1 MSIARKILMGA
12 AGAGSKTTY
21 VDDVFS
27 TYLYKGTD
35 TNQRIDNGLK
45 LGNAN
50 AGNSVYF
57 GGFGDGS
64 DYLQMA
70 HSTDLCFGNGDFTI
84 ECWAYA
90 AKHDGWNGIFGNW
103 GGAGSFG
110 YVLETVSGDL
120 EFYWYN
126 AAGSYTLVQGAAV
139 PLGQWS
145 HLCVCRSG
153 NTLRVFVNGTMYGS
167 GVSMTEGIRDGTTDF
182 TIGGRVAGGGW
193 WDGNITNLRITKG
206 QGLYTSN
213 FTPSTEPFT
222 TTSQGATASNVKLLC
237 CNKDTVT
244 GSTVTP
250 GTITAFGSPTASNF
264 GTGTASDGEGGLVW
278 LKERTGTNWHQL
290 YDTARGVGYALSS
303 NSTNASSFEADKLTA
318 FNNAGF
324 SIGVNDIQNDTG
336 DDYTSWSFRKS
347 KGFFDIVTYT
357 GNGTTA
363 QNISHNLGSVPGMIM
378 VKRTDATSNWWV
390 YNRGIGATKS
400 LFLQSPTSASTDS
413 RYWNNT
419 SPTASQFTVGEY
431 PNTSGGSYIAYLFAG
446 GESTADTARSVFFD
460 GASDHMRLSL
470 ASSTDLDMGTGD
482 FTIEFW
488 YNYKNTNTSARQ
500 AIISSNTVWGSGFTQ
515 IQVNHPSHIN
525 HILLWDYDIDSSNP
539 VLKSTNTFPNNGTW
553 RHVAISRSGSALKM
567 FVNGILENSVTQ
579 TGSLDF
585 SDSYGTYI
593 GYYPSNTGLVADIS
607 NLRVV
612 KGTAVYTSSFRPP
625 YEPLTNITNTKLLCC
640 NNSSVTG
647 ATVTPGTITAIAN
660 PTAITDNPFDDP
672 EGFKFGEE
680 GDQNLIK
687 CGSFTTDSNED
698 ADVYLGWEPQ
708 WVIIKRTDGGSH
720 GFNLV
725 DSMRGFPNAQD
736 VEDNASGQCKVLEAN
751 FDSAEITGARY
762 GLTPTGF
769 YADQYGANRSYV
781 YMAMRRPDPLV
792 GKPPEVGTDVFAMD
806 VGDNNSTIPEWYSEF
821 PVDFGFFKATAANQD
836 WYLSARLVQAEV
848 LYPNATNDED
858 GYGDAVFD
866 SNLGWGK
873 SASGTYG
880 TAYQSWMWKR
890 YAGMDVVTYGGNQVS
905 REVRHNLN
913 AVPEMIWSKDR
924 TDNSDWIVYHKG
936 LNGGTNPATKF
947 LYLNKSDAENGWV
960 VPWNDTEPTSVWYP
974 VQAST
979 MFNKTGNNYLTM
991 LFASVEGISKV
1002 GSYTG
1007 NNSSS
1012 GPTITTGF
1020 SPRFLIIKRA
1030 NGVDNWFVF
1039 DTLRGISNSGNDA
1052 RLKLDESGAQT
1063 TNGEWLSVSSTGFT
1077 LKTSDTGVNA
1087 SSSYIYYAH
1096 A

>member
-27 TYLYKGTD
+27 TYLYTGTG
-35 TNQRIDNGLK
+35 NAQRIDNGLK

-57 GGFGDGS
+57 GGFGDGG

-70 HSTDLCFGNGDFTI
+70 HTTDLCFGNGDFTI

-90 AKHDGWNGIFGNW
+90 AKHDGFNAIFGNW
-103 GGAGSFG
+103 GGAGSYG

-167 GVSMTEGIRDGTTDF
+167 GVSMTEGIRDGTTEF
-182 TIGGRVAGGGW
+182 TIGGRVAGTGW
-193 WDGNITNLRITKG
+193 WDGNITNLRVTKG

-250 GTITAFGSPTASNF
+250 GTITAFGSPAASNF
-264 GTGTASDGEGGLVW
+264 GTGTASDGKGGLVW
-278 LKERTGTNWHQL
+278 TKSRSNATDHYLGGPDLGTNKL
-290 YDTARGVGYALSS
+290 LRSNTNGAEDSS
-303 NSTNASSFEADKLTA
+303 YTSSLTS
-318 FNNAGF
+318 FNNSGF
-324 SIGVNDIQNDTG
+324 SLGTNGNVNGSGKTVA
-336 DDYTSWSFRKS
+336 SWSFLKQ
-347 KGFFDIVTYT
+347 KGFFDIVTWSGNST
-357 GNGTTA
+357 GGRQIA
-363 QNISHNLGSVPGMIM
+363 HNLGSVPGCIMI
-378 VKRTDATSNWWV
+378 KNTNNTQNWQV
-390 YNRGIGATKS
+390 YNRGIGAGS
-400 LFLQSPTSASTDS
+400 AVFLDLNYAKQTGAQFFNNTEPTSTHFTLGTDCM
-413 RYWNNT
+413 NNC
-419 SPTASQFTVGEY
+419 
-431 PNTSGGSYIAYLFAG
+431 SGYDYVAYLFAG
-446 GESTADTARSVFFD
+446 GASSAATARSVDFD
-460 GASDHMRLSL
+460 GSGDYLSIPDSSDFEIDGTNFTFECWFKADDLS
-470 ASSTDLDMGTGD
+470 G
-482 FTIEFW
+482 
-488 YNYKNTNTSARQ
+488 NQ
-500 AIISSNTVWGSGFTQ
+500 AIAGQWELAGGTDRNFDFYLVGSTLYFENCRG
-515 IQVNHPSHIN
+515 
-525 HILLWDYDIDSSNP
+525 
-539 VLKSTNTFPNNGTW
+539 STNYSVTTTVAANQWYHIAGVLDGTTLKLFVNGNLVGTTT
-553 RHVAISRSGSALKM
+553 VSGSANNSTAN
-567 FVNGILENSVTQ
+567 FGIGGYATGNAEEFNGK
-579 TGSLDF
+579 
-585 SDSYGTYI
+585 
-593 GYYPSNTGLVADIS
+593 IS
-607 NLRVV
+607 NLRFV
-612 KGTAVYTSSFRPP
+612 KGTAVYTESFRPP
-625 YEPLTNITNTKLLCC
+625 TEPLTAITNTKLLCC
-640 NNSSVTG
+640 NNSSTTG
-647 ATVTPGTITAIAN
+647 STVTPGTITASGD
-660 PTAITDNPFDDP
+660 PTASTDSPFDDP
-672 EGFKFGEE
+672 EGFKFGEG
-680 GDQNLIK
+680 GDQNIVK
-687 CGSFTTDSNED
+687 CGSYTTDSNED
-698 ADVYLGWEPQ
+698 ADVYLGWEPS
-708 WVIIKRTDGGSH
+708 WALVKRTDSASGGSDWMI
-720 GFNLV
+720 V

-736 VEDNASGQCKVLEAN
+736 VEDNASSQCKVLEPNTA
-751 FDSAEITGARY
+751 DAEGTGARL

-769 YADQYGANRSYV
+769 YADQFGANRSYV
-781 YMAMRRPDPLV
+781 YMAIRRPDPLV

-905 REVRHNLN
+905 REVRHNLSV
-913 AVPEMIWSKDR
+913 VPEMIWSKDR

-947 LYLNKSDAENGWV
+947 LYLNKPDAENGWV
-960 VPWNDTEPTSVWYP
+960 VPWNNTEPTSLWYP

-991 LFASVEGISKV
+991 LFASVAGISKV

>member
-27 TYLYKGTD
+27 TYLYTGTS
-35 TNQRIDNGLK
+35 NSQRIDNGLK

-250 GTITAFGSPTASNF
+250 GTITAFGSPAASNF
-264 GTGTASDGEGGLVW
+264 GTGTASDGEGGLTW
-278 LKERTGTNWHQL
+278 LKARTQNYDNWLFDTTRATNL
-290 YDTARGVGYALSS
+290 PLRSNNNNAASDVGSTYFNSFNNNGFTVGS
-303 NSTNASSFEADKLTA
+303 NGSTNYT
-318 FNNAGF
+318 
-324 SIGVNDIQNDTG
+324 GVDFA
-336 DDYTSWSFRKS
+336 SWSFLKK
-347 KGFFDIVTYT
+347 KGFFDIVTWSGNST
-357 GNGTTA
+357 GGRQIA
-363 QNISHNLGSVPGMIM
+363 HNLGSVPGCIMI
-378 VKRTDATSNWWV
+378 KNTNNTQNWQV
-390 YNRGIGATKS
+390 YNRGIGAGS
-400 LFLQSPTSASTDS
+400 AVFLDLNYAKQTGAQFFNNTEPTSTHFTLGTDCM
-413 RYWNNT
+413 NNC
-419 SPTASQFTVGEY
+419 
-431 PNTSGGSYIAYLFAG
+431 SGYDYVAYVFAG
-446 GESTADTARSVFFD
+446 GKGTTDKAVEFD
-460 GASDHMRLSL
+460 GTDDYLTV
-470 ASSTDLDMGTGD
+470 ASSSDLTMGTGD
-482 FTIEFW
+482 FTIECWLNKTAQTHKGVWQISGSTTGLETNNYGDTIALGYQSGVWQIYGGGGYQNSASYPIVANKW
-488 YNYKNTNTSARQ
+488 YHAAYVRSSGTSK
-500 AIISSNTVWGSGFTQ
+500 
-515 IQVNHPSHIN
+515 
-525 HILLWDYDIDSSNP
+525 LYIDG
-539 VLKSTNTFPNNGTW
+539 VE
-553 RHVAISRSGSALKM
+553 VISRSDTTNYA
-567 FVNGILENSVTQ
+567 
-579 TGSLDF
+579 
-585 SDSYGTYI
+585 GTYMAI
-593 GYYPSNTGLVADIS
+593 GGYYSINYLHNGRIS

-612 KGTAVYTSSFRPP
+612 KGQALYTSNFSVPHDP
-625 YEPLTNITNTKLLCC
+625 YTTTSHGVYSGNTKLLCC
-640 NNSSVTG
+640 NGSTTTASTI
-647 ATVTPGTITAIAN
+647 TPATITATGN
-660 PTAITDNPFDDP
+660 PTVTTNNSIFDDT
-672 EGFKFGEE
+672 EANVFGEG
-680 GDQNLIK
+680 GDQNLVK
-687 CGSFTTDSNED
+687 CGSYTTDSNED
-698 ADVYLGWEPQ
+698 ADVYLGWEPS
-708 WVIIKRTDGGSH
+708 WVLVKRTDSASGGPDWMI
-720 GFNLV
+720 V

-736 VEDNASGQCKVLEAN
+736 VEDNASSQCKVLEPNTA
-751 FDSAEITGARY
+751 DAEATGARL

-781 YMAMRRPDPLV
+781 YMAIRRPDPLV

-873 SASGTYG
+873 SASGVYG

-905 REVRHNLN
+905 REVRHNLGR
-913 AVPEMIWSKDR
+913 VPEMIWSKDR

-947 LYLNKSDAENGWV
+947 LYLNKPDAENGWV
-960 VPWNDTEPTSVWYP
+960 VPWNDTEPTSLWYP

-1002 GSYTG
+1002 GYYTGTG
-1007 NNSSS
+1007 NNQSV
-1012 GPTITTGF
+1012 TTGF
-1020 SPRFLIIKRA
+1020 RPRFILIKRTSYA
-1030 NGVDNWFVF
+1030 EDWFIF
-1039 DTLRGISNSGNDA
+1039 DSLRGLVSSSSDPYLRLNDSA
-1052 RLKLDESGAQT
+1052 AQVT
-1063 TNGEWLSVSSTGFT
+1063 TASFFDISSTGFT
-1077 LKTSDTGVNA
+1077 VTANFTNNA
-1087 SSSYIYYAH
+1087 NNYIYYAH